1 MQGPHGRGDL
11 AWPAMGP
18 ARSEGPPEPS
28 GSDHDC
34 QSTHVADV
42 RPRTTGICR
51 VRRGLLGFY
60 REQLVVLKGGD
71 LQLFPLGADPHEVQA
86 EAVVQLSGAYIK
98 PGGPGSFVIREG
110 VSKRVSFRCPPH
122 ERDEWL
128 VALMHVGGLTRRI
141 ADFYTLGNALGE
153 GATCRVFEAT
163 CKITGRR
170 VAIKTRLDPSSFD
183 ALKALHN
190 EVKMLELCNRYPH
203 PAIPKALDFFYDPQ
217 GGLHLVT
224 ELMDGGELFTRI
236 VQRDHLSEAEARSV
250 FRQVVEGVA
259 HLHSLSIAH
268 RDLKPENLMFAH
280 DPETGE
286 EVLKIVDFDLARLD
300 TSAAWTGDTP
310 CGTLSYMAPEIVSRR
325 RYSQAVD
332 MWSLGCILYILL
344 SGRKPFGG
352 ATEEARKENI
362 KRAKVCLA
370 PQLFEGVSES
380 AKDLIKALLVKNPA
394 DRLTAKEVLRHRWLQ
409 EGHGAMSRWLPTPH
423 MLKDALS
430 PAALLALQDRK
441 NGEHHAA
448 RKDLY
453 SNRGTGNIGT
463 DAVRQADDP
472 HPDDHRVGPGGSPAT
487 LLNLFGLVPL
497 VTGYMGTTDNGAAAH
512 LTAGQE
518 AGHVAPRASASG
530 SDGASSSGS
539 GQAGGR
545 SRRRFHLHAL
555 FSKGRSST
563 DSGHASKAAS
573 PKADGDAPG
582 HRYVVEGRQHQL
594 DAFKMRCELGAG
606 PPVVTSHRMSVDRGG
621 PAMSPSPSTHAL
633 MAMACVL

>member
-1 MQGPHGRGDL
+1 
-11 AWPAMGP
+11 
-18 ARSEGPPEPS
+18 
-28 GSDHDC
+28 
-34 QSTHVADV
+34 
-42 RPRTTGICR
+42 
-51 VRRGLLGFY
+51 
-60 REQLVVLKGGD
+60 
-71 LQLFPLGADPHEVQA
+71 
-86 EAVVQLSGAYIK
+86 
-98 PGGPGSFVIREG
+98 
-110 VSKRVSFRCPPH
+110 
-122 ERDEWL
+122 
-128 VALMHVGGLTRRI
+128 
-141 ADFYTLGNALGE
+141 
-153 GATCRVFEAT
+153 
-163 CKITGRR
+163 
-170 VAIKTRLDPSSFD
+170 
-183 ALKALHN
+183 
-190 EVKMLELCNRYPH
+190 MLELCNRYPH

-394 DRLTAKEVLRHRWLQ
+394 DRLTAKVTRAATRLRARQGRAFHWFVRQRGPAGFSPPFRLPWPQEVLRHRWLQ

-453 SNRGTGNIGT
+453 R
-463 DAVRQADDP
+463 
-472 HPDDHRVGPGGSPAT
+472 RVAEELRDWGEPGGETRRPGQPPTVRSPLSAAT
-487 LLNLFGLVPL
+487 AAPGISARTRCARPTIRTRTT
-497 VTGYMGTTDNGAAAH
+497 TGWGR
-512 LTAGQE
+512 
-518 AGHVAPRASASG
+518 VAPPPRCSTSSAS
-530 SDGASSSGS
+530 
-539 GQAGGR
+539 
-545 SRRRFHLHAL
+545 
-555 FSKGRSST
+555 
-563 DSGHASKAAS
+563 
-573 PKADGDAPG
+573 
-582 HRYVVEGRQHQL
+582 
-594 DAFKMRCELGAG
+594 
-606 PPVVTSHRMSVDRGG
+606 
-621 PAMSPSPSTHAL
+621 SPS
-633 MAMACVL
+633 